1 MVLRHFLTAIS
12 TFLAGTVYFVSIESA
27 VHVTQNRLHLST
39 SENLNLIIRVTL
51 NFYSRV
57 TIKESS
63 ISKLGSV
70 CRRIYRIFSHAYY
83 HHRRI
88 YDQFEVCI
96 HISEELFLLALCF
109 DTDTNFPEH
118 FYLNL

>member
-1 MVLRHFLTAIS
+1 MFL
-12 TFLAGTVYFVSIESA
+12 
-27 VHVTQNRLHLST
+27 
-39 SENLNLIIRVTL
+39 
-51 NFYSRV
+51 SRV

-88 YDQFEVCI
+88 YDLFEVRIRVIKFYKRQAHACR
-96 HISEELFLLALCF
+96 SENEQ
-109 DTDTNFPEH
+109 PV
-118 FYLNL
+118 